1 MIVSRVEYD
10 GGRYLARIV
19 GDTAVL
25 LAKEDSH
32 SAADALRDALA
43 CGLDVS
49 RPGQDI
55 ALSEVRLLAPT
66 RRPGKLLAVGN
77 NYLAHARESGKDA
90 PGAPV
95 IFAKATSSVIGPGEA
110 ISFSTDHSI
119 QVDYEGELAVVMG
132 RTTRRVAPEQALQ
145 HIFGYTVCNDVSARD
160 AQFGDG
166 QWVRGKS
173 FDTFAPLGPWV
184 VTAESIPDPQTL
196 AIRTRVNGVP
206 LQDGTTSQMIFS
218 VAELIAYISTYITL
232 EPGDVVATGTPE
244 GVGFARVPPIFL
256 GDGDLVEVEVEG
268 IGVLRNPVA
277 VAPSGASA
285 SGEASQP
292 MPLERSA

>member
-1 MIVSRVEYD
+1 MIVTRVEHKGD
-10 GGRYLARIV
+10 RYLARIV

-32 SAADALRDALA
+32 TAADAFRDALA
-43 CGLDVS
+43 SGLDVS

-55 ALSEVRLLAPT
+55 GLSEVRLLAPT

-77 NYLAHARESGKDA
+77 NYLAHARESGSDA
-90 PGAPV
+90 PAAPI

-110 ISFSTDHSI
+110 ITFSTHQST

-132 RTTRRVAPEQALQ
+132 GTTRQVAPEQAVQ
-145 HIFGYTVCNDVSARD
+145 NIFGYTVCNDVSARD

-184 VTAESIPDPQTL
+184 VTAESIPAPQAL
-196 AIRTRVNGVP
+196 AIRTRVNGGL
-206 LQDGTTSQMIFS
+206 LQDGNTSLMIFS
-218 VAELIAYISTYITL
+218 VAEIVAYISTYITL
-232 EPGDVVATGTPE
+232 EPGDVVATGTPA

-256 GDGDLVEVEVEG
+256 GDGDMVEVEVEG

-277 VAPSGASA
+277 FGPSGDRA
-285 SGEASQP
+285 EASQP
-292 MPLERSA
+292 MSLRRSA